1 MEKIVL
7 PLGNGI
13 GIYEKG
19 RLCVS
24 IIDTNGNK
32 KVGGKMIKGIKK
44 FFTLPFIRGFT
55 FFVLGIYLYIQ
66 SFVLME
72 ELEDRPDSEKNK
84 SFKVAKNITI
94 ASVYIVLIAMI
105 IASFLFGFLMLAIL
119 PSFLFN
125 KAFPDS
131 SSYYFRSFIIALFR
145 FSLLYVIFIALR
157 FLPFM
162 SGLYS
167 FNGAGNIYLSGK
179 EDAIRPRTYPLN
191 YLNFLL
197 NIFLFS
203 TFVISLISVNV
214 YWLANFAINLII
226 FLAIVPLIFEALLFA
241 SKTKA
246 VWIKDIAIVTNWL
259 VSIRP
264 NTTQKEVLSVAQK
277 ELENYNDFEKIE
289 NGRVAL
295 SSVYAE
301 METKLKVSERY
312 EPSDC
317 DWIIGTV
324 LDKNRAEIKLE
335 RSVSLKE
342 YREIIRACERRAK
355 GEPLSNIFG
364 FVEFYGLRF
373 DVNKKVLSPRMDTEI
388 LVSEALKKINE
399 NDAETVLDLCTGS
412 GAIAI
417 ALAKYSSCKVT
428 ASDVSKQALTVAE
441 TNAKKNDVKID
452 FCQSDLFK
460 SLKKGRKYDII
471 VSNPPYI
478 KSGDI
483 EKLDV
488 EVKKYDPRLAL
499 DGGEDGYDFY
509 RKITEQAKDK
519 LKQKGWLMLEVG
531 QGQSDYVC
539 ELLQNAGYDNVQSVK
554 DYNKIERVVYGRLS
568 K

>member
-13 GIYEKG
+13 GVYDKG

-24 IIDTNGNK
+24 IIDENGNK
-32 KVGGKMIKGIKK
+32 KVGGRKVKELKK
-44 FFTLPFIRGFT
+44 FLTLPFIRGFVFLFYGLWLYLQT
-55 FFVLGIYLYIQ
+55 FF
-66 SFVLME
+66 LME
-72 ELEDRPDSEKNK
+72 ELADRPENEKNK
-84 SFKVAKNITI
+84 SFKVAKNVTI
-94 ASVYIVLIAMI
+94 ASIYIVLIAML
-105 IASFLFGFLMLAIL
+105 IASFLFGFLVLAIL
-119 PSFLFN
+119 PSYLFG
-125 KAFPDS
+125 KAFPDG
-131 SSYYFRSFIIALFR
+131 SSYYFRSFIISLLR
-145 FSLLYVIFIALR
+145 FSFLYIIFIALR

-179 EDAIRPRTYPLN
+179 EEAIRPRTYPLN

-214 YWLANFAINLII
+214 YWIANFFINLII
-226 FLAIVPLIFEALLFA
+226 LLALVPFIFEILLFA

-246 VWIKDIAIVTNWL
+246 VWVKDIAIVTNWL

-277 ELENYNDFEKIE
+277 ELENYSDFEKID
-289 NGRVAL
+289 NGRIAM

-301 METKLKVSERY
+301 METKLKASERF
-312 EPSDC
+312 EQSDC

-324 LDKNRAEIKLE
+324 LDKNRAEVKLE

-388 LVSEALKKINE
+388 LVSEALKKISE
-399 NDAETVLDLCTGS
+399 CDSESVLDLCTGS

-417 ALAKYSSCKVT
+417 AIAKYSSCKVT

-460 SLKKGRKYDII
+460 SLKKGKKYDII

-478 KSGDI
+478 KSGEI
-483 EKLDV
+483 EKLDI

-509 RKITEQAKDK
+509 REIVKESVNR
-519 LKQKGWLMLEVG
+519 LKQKGWLIMEVG

-539 ELLQNAGYDNVQSVK
+539 ELMQKEGYDNVQSVK